1 MPSPRDILDRL
12 LERLD
17 LSQAEAEETLT
28 HLTSPQG
35 SPAMAGALLA
45 ALRSKGVVADEVRG
59 FAYAM
64 RRLARRPPIPAGVR
78 GIDIVGTGGDASG
91 SLNISTG
98 TALLTAA
105 CGVPVLKHG
114 NRSIS
119 SRAGSADVLE
129 ALGLQVP
136 LDEQGV
142 ADCLA
147 AANFTFLF
155 APHYH
160 PAMKAVG
167 PVRAALGVRT
177 IFNILGPLT
186 NPAEPPFHLI
196 GAFSL
201 EVAKLIAQTLAG
213 MPIERTFVVHGAEGW
228 DEPTPIG
235 PFTVFDVRP
244 GRVEVAMRGADDYGF
259 AACTAANLA
268 GGDAQHNAAAL
279 RAVLEGEDQGP
290 HRHCLLLGASLALE
304 VTGKVRGPREG
315 VECAA
320 AAIDSGAGRRVLA
333 AIAAVGADAARRAAA
348 PSAGAGLPEA
358 PSQGAAGVGA
368 REALAQGA
376 ARVGAREA
384 LAQGAARVGA
394 SEAPAQ
400 GAAGSG
406 ARDALTQSAAG
417 SGARDVPTQGAAG
430 GASRGAPAQGPAS
443 KVGGGR

>member
-1 MPSPRDILDRL
+1 
-12 LERLD
+12 
-17 LSQAEAEETLT
+17 
-28 HLTSPQG
+28 
-35 SPAMAGALLA
+35 MAGAILA
-45 ALRSKGVVADEVRG
+45 GLRTKGVVADEVRG
-59 FAYAM
+59 FAFAM
-64 RRLARRPPIPAGVR
+64 RRLARRPPIPVGIR

-129 ALGLQVP
+129 ALGLKVP

-142 ADCLA
+142 ADCLSSTG
-147 AANFTFLF
+147 FTFLF

-201 EVAKLIAQTLAG
+201 EVAKLIAHTLAG
-213 MPIERTFVVHGAEGW
+213 MPIERTFVIHGAEGW

-244 GRVEVAMRGADDYGF
+244 GNVAVEMRRAEDYGL
-259 AACTAANLA
+259 APCTAAHLA

-279 RAVLEGEDQGP
+279 RAVLEGRDTGP
-290 HRHCLLLGASLALE
+290 HRSCLLLGAALALE
-304 VTGKVRGPREG
+304 VAGKVRTPREG

-320 AAIDSGAGRRVLA
+320 QAIDGGAARRVL
-333 AIAAVGADAARRAAA
+333 
-348 PSAGAGLPEA
+348 
-358 PSQGAAGVGA
+358 
-368 REALAQGA
+368 EALAS
-376 ARVGAREA
+376 VGANADRRATLE
-384 LAQGAARVGA
+384 QVNGN
-394 SEAPAQ
+394 
-400 GAAGSG
+400 
-406 ARDALTQSAAG
+406 
-417 SGARDVPTQGAAG
+417 
-430 GASRGAPAQGPAS
+430 
-443 KVGGGR
+443 